1 MLVSEL
7 IDVYEKH
14 LNEGSQKSVEAFRPI
29 GRVLRATLGTRDHL
43 DVTPAEIKTVLT
55 EATAAYSERTRYVW
69 LSYTRAMWFYPERML
84 MHEQSPKNPFRANG
98 LRTIFPKPKPL
109 KRQFIIPET
118 LEAMSHTPRTERSRL
133 LLRLFHGTGLRITEA
148 LTLEVRDIEDAI
160 AGSNDGRRL
169 IIRKPK
175 SGQEEEYVALPK
187 DLAKDLKLFIRTRG
201 LKPEDRLFPITRQAV
216 RQMVK
221 SAGERFGLKLSPHD
235 LRRAWASTKSRQ
247 GVPIGIIQAGLRHK
261 SEETTKGY
269 IAKVGFDELM
279 EMQDQTETATDEEKP
294 KEEKKPE
301 ETAEPLPNPAVIE
314 RYFSLS
320 GRWLPT
326 GPSPFYFCT
335 PRSDS
340 QHCSIHAYLSVF
352 FRSD

>member
-14 LNEGSQKSVEAFRPI
+14 LKEGSQKSVEAFRPI
-29 GRVLRATLGTRDHL
+29 GKALRAALGTRDHL

-55 EATAAYSERTRYVW
+55 EATTAYSERTRYVW

-98 LRTIFPKPKPL
+98 LRMIFPKPQPL

-118 LEAMSHTPRTERSRL
+118 LEAIVQTPRTERARL

-148 LTLEVRDIEDAI
+148 LRLEVRDMQDAV
-160 AGSNDGRRL
+160 AGSDDGRRL

-175 SGQEEEYVALPK
+175 SGQEDEAVALQK
-187 DLAKDLKLFIRTRG
+187 ELAIDLKAFIRKHG
-201 LKPEDRLFPITRQAV
+201 LKPTDRIFPITRQAV

-221 SAGERFGLKLSPHD
+221 AAGERLGLKLSPHD
-235 LRRAWASTKSRQ
+235 MRRAWASTKSRQ

-279 EMQDQTETATDEEKP
+279 EMQDQTDGP
-294 KEEKKPE
+294 KEESTEEETPE
-301 ETAEPLPNPAVIE
+301 ETA
-314 RYFSLS
+314 
-320 GRWLPT
+320 
-326 GPSPFYFCT
+326 
-335 PRSDS
+335 
-340 QHCSIHAYLSVF
+340 
-352 FRSD
+352 